1 MTFLALIS
9 LITSPLTFD
18 LQINGPSQNPASI
31 ILSTPSK
38 NLSLSFH
45 GGHIYA
51 DSIPVSAITENE
63 TTSFSLKCIS
73 HISLHFQ
80 SPHANSLVYSPTICS
95 APNIGLT
102 VNETAL
108 KGCMF
113 DITQSN
119 SILTQRICGIDSKNA
134 AKNPEKGP
142 IYVAEPVELNEGGSM
157 PLQWKNVYFMP
168 SNQDENVSHTD
179 IFFTIVESAKHGEI
193 RIDDVVTSSF
203 TYAQLLARRVI
214 YKHDGTESREDR
226 LSFQIE
232 FSTKN
237 KEFASA
243 ESKTY
248 TLRIRINGVNDAPE
262 LVKRTNDDKLLIAS
276 RGSRVMTNEILILTD
291 ADDRPEKVRVQ
302 VVESNGVH
310 IEVHGQKVNEFSHK
324 QLIEEMVSL
333 VDEGTD
339 LGSGRIRLIARDG
352 EARSGVVI
360 LETQSTKVDV
370 KLVHNTG
377 LKLLHH
383 SNSLITNRNLSFE
396 ASIKDMI
403 VSYRIV
409 DMPDT
414 GVVECLQE
422 NEDKFSMCTTFTQS
436 QVNEEQVRFKH
447 TSQSSSPSD
456 MFSFQVEAGEFASM
470 VHVFRIDFIPMNI
483 KVFTREPFVLN
494 GTLTMSISRQN
505 LFSWTFPKS
514 FSAHYLVY
522 HIDEP
527 PKLGTLSRRLS
538 GGKQRRIGVSSNFT
552 QQDIDEGSIGYKLH
566 YQQYSIVNDFFVFRV
581 VSPAVSSPLLRFDIV
596 YVPKESSIR
605 LVNKTIVV
613 KEGEIASITSDFLSL
628 STPDEF
634 DFIFRVVS
642 PTLHGQIRLQIGE
655 ILKKGSNFTS
665 DDISKHRLTYSHS
678 GDETRS
684 DECRLLAISR
694 HNPMRQV
701 PLTLSFSIILLNDNA
716 PKLSQNVTVY
726 MVERGERVLHPFLLP
741 WIDEDVD
748 ASALLFDFTQ
758 NKDAA
763 ILSTVSPYLPLT
775 SFTQHDID
783 EGKVM
788 IRHLGHHGE
797 FYIGYTVSDGA
808 HRVEGKMHV
817 LAAKPDVWV
826 EKSEVALICGSRF
839 PQTIRLSSNNLTVLT
854 NLDVRLEDIV
864 YSTNSSRFSVG
875 TQRKS
880 ARGFSQKEIDNESV
894 WYSVPNQNAVEKLKV
909 AVADRNLEVELRVRC
924 ENSRDSFTYQQH
936 RMLRVPVGGAVLIDK
951 TLLEIPMID
960 AEPPIIYQVV
970 KHPNFG
976 YLSLDYEKSFSSR
989 VSRFTDKD
997 VSSESVQYVHNNAD
1011 HSNDSIDF
1019 QIQVLAR
1026 NLSFHLKLD
1035 IDVFQRN
1042 ITISTSLFSVPAAGR
1057 APITSNFLK
1066 VTTSE
1071 NEEAVITVV
1080 SPPTSG
1086 WVTTDSIH
1094 NITSISSIA
1103 TFTTRMIENGQVWFV
1118 SDGSQGNDSI
1128 GVQACVQ
1135 DQCTG
1140 THLMQIAVTRINEK
1154 GPVMVRNEVLRVTG
1168 NRALIT
1174 NSHLDVEDTDTPTNS
1189 ITYIIAQPSN
1199 GRVVKVGQVE
1209 EVISNFTQFDVDQ
1222 SNVAFLATNHSNP
1235 FGGFSFHVTDGKHK
1249 IGPEWFSTEL
1259 SSSSNILEA
1268 NGRLVASPSSAT
1280 VIGTELLRAN
1290 MPGTRP
1296 DEIVFTIIKPARF
1309 GEVLVDGIKN
1319 TVFTQLQINRRQV
1332 VYSTV
1337 GYSDQNEWSRRDSFS
1352 FRVHKNNSA
1361 QFLNTNEKFRIT
1373 TTFAAISDKVLSK
1386 YITTGPLIVSRG
1398 GSASFN
1404 QSHLDVSALADAVD
1418 KEIVMIEIGTEPR
1431 AGTLEWL
1438 DNERNR
1444 VSWTE
1449 LRSSFHLLYR
1459 HIATD
1464 SLSDSLIFHVYA
1476 ARESTRRASRIRI
1489 SVDIQIKNPPDPDVQ
1504 VILFPDSVSILNSGS
1519 TPLLADM
1526 LMTRHK
1532 TVPPQSIVYSTQ
1544 QRGANGVTIRRG
1556 DDEVDQFSQQ
1566 EINDGKISLWHTAN
1580 RHQTAAT
1587 WHDVIVLD
1595 IEGHTRSLVIDI
1607 RPLDLMLK
1615 NHSTIWYPQGKTY
1628 VVLNSEHLGA
1638 FSMGNRSSLKYK
1650 ITSGPENGT
1659 FYWVAGEKE
1668 AREFSQK
1675 DIDDGR
1681 VLYAQLNMH
1690 SYQDK
1695 FDFVV
1700 ENDSRDVL
1708 RNSSE
1713 LKVRA
1718 LVTVQPV
1725 IVEANTATPLTTS
1738 QINASTLLNASPRFF
1753 LTSPLKY
1760 GRLTFDPNT
1769 NYSTYYFT
1777 YTDIQKGIVYYKAFS
1792 TDEEVHEIVQL
1803 EVRADNVQPARF
1815 ILPITILRADMESFD
1830 SPPSNDLGV
1839 PFSNN
1844 GPGLPKFSIFGENS
1858 LPVVILGA
1866 IVAATIFVLICR
1878 RCGDEKKKN
1887 KNRTPLNAKLDTPT
1901 RLPPSPSESIDH
1913 EKPPDLL
1920 GTTVFAS
1927 VRQAEDRM
1935 TMKSFNKPPKP
1946 EPASSRKPPNPR
1958 RQNVSSLDYAGISS
1972 DTPPPMRLFEQVA
1985 QTQPANHYWV

>member
-1 MTFLALIS
+1 MGC
-9 LITSPLTFD
+9 
-18 LQINGPSQNPASI
+18 QGQWWWMNGE
-31 ILSTPSK
+31 
-38 NLSLSFH
+38 
-45 GGHIYA
+45 GGGDDKKI
-51 DSIPVSAITENE
+51 
-63 TTSFSLKCIS
+63 
-73 HISLHFQ
+73 
-80 SPHANSLVYSPTICS
+80 
-95 APNIGLT
+95 
-102 VNETAL
+102 
-108 KGCMF
+108 
-113 DITQSN
+113 
-119 SILTQRICGIDSKNA
+119 IDSKNA
-134 AKNPEKGP
+134 AKNSEKGP
-142 IYVAEPVELNEGGSM
+142 IYVAEPVQLNEGGSM

-168 SNQDENVSHTD
+168 SSQDVNVSHTD
-179 IFFTIVESAKHGEI
+179 IFFTIVESAKHGDI

-214 YKHDGTESREDR
+214 YKHDGSESREDR

-232 FSTKN
+232 FAVKH
-237 KEFASA
+237 KEFAAA

-248 TLRIRINGVNDAPE
+248 TLRIIINGVNDAPE
-262 LVKRTNDDKLLIAS
+262 LIKRSKDEKLLIAS
-276 RGSRVMTNEILILTD
+276 RGSRVITNEIIVLTD
-291 ADDRPEKVRVQ
+291 ADDRPDKVKVQ
-302 VVESNGVH
+302 VVEAIGVH

-339 LGSGRIRLIARDG
+339 LGNGRIRLIARDG
-352 EARSGVVI
+352 ESRSGVVI

-422 NEDKFSMCTTFTQS
+422 NEDKFSMCTSFTQS
-436 QVNEEQVRFKH
+436 QVNEEQVRFRH

-494 GTLTMSISRQN
+494 GTEIMSISRQN

-514 FSAHYLVY
+514 YSAHNLVY

-527 PKLGTLSRRLS
+527 PKLGTLSRKLAA
-538 GGKQRRIGVSSNFT
+538 GKQRRIGVSSNFT
-552 QQDIDEGSIGYKLH
+552 QQDIDETSISYKLH

-628 STPDEF
+628 STPD
-634 DFIFRVVS
+634 DSNFIFRVVS

-655 ILKKGSNFTS
+655 VLKKDSNFTS
-665 DDISKHRLTYSHS
+665 DDISKHRLSYSHS
-678 GDETRS
+678 GDETRT

-694 HNPMRQV
+694 QNPMRQV

-716 PKLSQNVTVY
+716 PKLAQNVTVY

-748 ASALLFDFTQ
+748 ASALLFDFIQ

-788 IRHLGHHGE
+788 IRHLGHHQE

-808 HRVEGKMHV
+808 HRVKGKMHI
-817 LAAKPDVWV
+817 LAAKPDVWI
-826 EKSEVALICGSRF
+826 EKSEIVMICGAHF

-854 NLDVRLEDIV
+854 NLDVRLEDII
-864 YSTNSSRFSVG
+864 YTNNSSRFSVG
-875 TQRKS
+875 SQRKS
-880 ARGFSQKEIDNESV
+880 AKGFSQKDIENESV
-894 WYSVPNQNAVEKLKV
+894 WYSVPNENAVEKLKV
-909 AVADRNLEVELRVRC
+909 AVADRILEVELRVRC
-924 ENSRDSFTYQQH
+924 ENSRDSFTYQKH
-936 RMLRVPVGGAVLIDK
+936 RMLRVPVGGDVLIDK
-951 TLLEIPMID
+951 NLLEIAMID

-976 YLSLDYEKSFSSR
+976 YLSLDYEKSYSSR
-989 VSRFTDKD
+989 VSRFTDRD
-997 VSSESVQYVHNNAD
+997 ISSGSVQYVHNNAD
-1011 HSNDSIDF
+1011 KSNDSIDF
-1019 QIQVLAR
+1019 QVQIISR

-1042 ITISTSLFSVPAAGR
+1042 ITISTSLFSVPAGGR
-1057 APITSNFLK
+1057 APITSNFLRI
-1066 VTTSE
+1066 TTSE

-1086 WVTTDSIH
+1086 WITTDSH
-1094 NITSISSIA
+1094 NVTSISSIA

-1140 THLMQIAVTRINEK
+1140 THLMQITVTRVNEK
-1154 GPVMVRNEVLRVTG
+1154 GPVMIRNEVLRVTG
-1168 NRALIT
+1168 NKALIT

-1189 ITYIIAQPSN
+1189 IIYIIAQPSN
-1199 GRVVKVGQVE
+1199 GRVVKTGHVE
-1209 EVISNFTQFDVDQ
+1209 EVINNFTQFDIDQ
-1222 SNVAFLATNHSNP
+1222 SNVAFLATNRSNP

-1296 DEIVFTIIKPARF
+1296 DEIVFNILKPARY

-1337 GYSDQNEWSRRDSFS
+1337 GFSDQNEWSRRDSFS

-1361 QFLNTNEKFRIT
+1361 QYLNTNEKFRIT
-1373 TTFAAISDKVLSK
+1373 TTYAALSDKVLSK
-1386 YITTGPLIVSRG
+1386 YVSTRPLIVSRG

-1418 KEIVMIEIGTEPR
+1418 KE
-1431 AGTLEWL
+1431 
-1438 DNERNR
+1438 
-1444 VSWTE
+1444 
-1449 LRSSFHLLYR
+1449 
-1459 HIATD
+1459 ATD

-1504 VILFPDSVSILNSGS
+1504 VILFPDSVSILNSGF

-1544 QRGANGVTIRRG
+1544 QRGANGVSIRKG
-1556 DDEVDQFSQQ
+1556 DDEVDRFSQQ

-1580 RHQTAAT
+1580 RHQPAAT

-1595 IEGHTRSLVIDI
+1595 IEGHTRSLIIDI

-1668 AREFSQK
+1668 AKEFSQQ
-1675 DIDDGR
+1675 DIDVGR

-1690 SYQDK
+1690 SYQDR

-1713 LKVRA
+1713 LRVRA

-1725 IVEANTATPLTTS
+1725 IVEADTATPLTTS
-1738 QINASTLLNASPRFF
+1738 QINASILNHASPRFF
-1753 LTSPLKY
+1753 LTSPLRFGK
-1760 GRLTFDPNT
+1760 LTFDPNT

-1792 TDEEVHEIVQL
+1792 TDEEVHEVVQL

-1815 ILPITILRADMESFD
+1815 TLPITILRADSETYD
-1830 SPPSNDLGV
+1830 SVPPEEQGIPSNGD
-1839 PFSNN
+1839 PNT
-1844 GPGLPKFSIFGENS
+1844 PKFSIFGENS

-1878 RCGDEKKKN
+1878 RCGDGKKKN
-1887 KNRTPLNAKLDTPT
+1887 KTRTPINAKLDSPT

-1946 EPASSRKPPNPR
+1946 ESSSSRKPPNPR

-1972 DTPPPMRLFEQVA
+1972 DTPPAMRLFEQVA
-1985 QTQPANHYWV
+1985 QTQPTNHYWV